1 MWDNVVSHLLK
12 SSKNPLMASP
22 QNKINQSK
30 AAKRQIRICVAS
42 NAGGSG
48 KTTTAVHLAYAIAHR
63 GYRVT
68 IIELDISSSL
78 STFTGLPMNPEPAE
92 SIATVFH
99 PDFAGDYPLKPIWA
113 ERIDS
118 INAIQGGEAV
128 ERVIREIPLNSRGHY
143 LLQDR
148 LEDYPIASDVI
159 LFDTP
164 ATLEPMG
171 VVALA
176 ASTHVLSPIK
186 PENKDAEGFAGFIRW
201 YFRQLSELRLRPK
214 PEILGF
220 VPNRVDWAE
229 TAMHRNFLGL
239 NKQGKLRIDIDL
251 SNTLPVLIEEMG
263 IHCFPAIR
271 QSNYYL
277 NASLER
283 LPLQLYRPGCDAAK
297 DFDPITNKIVELLT
311 KD

>member
-1 MWDNVVSHLLK
+1 MILQPPPKK
-12 SSKNPLMASP
+12 SPNR
-22 QNKINQSK
+22 
-30 AAKRQIRICVAS
+30 AKRQIRICIAS

-48 KTTTAVHLAYAIAHR
+48 KTTAAVHLAYAIAHR
-63 GYRVT
+63 GFRVT

-78 STFTGLPMNPEPAE
+78 STFTGLPMNPEPQE
-92 SIATVFH
+92 SLSAVFEV
-99 PDFAGDYPLKPIWA
+99 DFAGNYPLKAVWA
-113 ERIDS
+113 EKIDG
-118 INAIQGGEAV
+118 INAIQGGETV
-128 ERVIREIPLNSRGHY
+128 ERVIREIPLNPRGHY

-148 LEDYPIASDVI
+148 LEDYPIDTDVI

-220 VPNRVDWAE
+220 VPNRVNWAE

-239 NKQGKLRIDIDL
+239 NKQGKLRTDIDL
-251 SNTLPVLIEEMG
+251 NDTLPVLIKEMG

-283 LPLQLYRPGCDAAK
+283 LPLQLYRPNCDATN
-297 DFDPITNKIVELLT
+297 DFDPITDKIIELLT
-311 KD
+311 EG

>member
-1 MWDNVVSHLLK
+1 MTLQPPPKK
-12 SSKNPLMASP
+12 SPNR
-22 QNKINQSK
+22 
-30 AAKRQIRICVAS
+30 AKRQIRICIAS

-48 KTTTAVHLAYAIAHR
+48 KTTAAVHLAYAIAHR
-63 GYRVT
+63 GFRVT

-78 STFTGLPMNPEPAE
+78 STFTGLPMNPESQE
-92 SIATVFH
+92 SLSAVFEV
-99 PDFAGDYPLKPIWA
+99 DFDGNYPLKPVWA
-113 ERIDS
+113 EKIDG
-118 INAIQGGEAV
+118 INAIQGGETV
-128 ERVIREIPLNSRGHY
+128 ERVIREIPLNPRGHY

-148 LEDYPIASDVI
+148 LEDYPIDTDVI

-220 VPNRVDWAE
+220 VPNRVNWAE

-239 NKQGKLRIDIDL
+239 NKQGKLRTDIDL
-251 SNTLPVLIEEMG
+251 NDTLPVLIKEMG

-283 LPLQLYRPGCDAAK
+283 LPLQLYRPNCDAAN
-297 DFDPITNKIVELLT
+297 DFNPITDKIIELLT
-311 KD
+311 EG

>member
-1 MWDNVVSHLLK
+1 MTLQPTQKQPTNR
-12 SSKNPLMASP
+12 
-22 QNKINQSK
+22 
-30 AAKRQIRICVAS
+30 AKRQIRICIAS

-48 KTTTAVHLAYAIAHR
+48 KTTAAVHLAYAIAHE
-63 GYRVT
+63 GFRVT
-68 IIELDISSSL
+68 IIELDISGSL
-78 STFTGLPMNPEPAE
+78 STFTGLPMNPDPQE
-92 SIATVFH
+92 SLSAIFEA
-99 PDFAGDYPLKPIWA
+99 DFAGNYPLKPVWA
-113 ERIDS
+113 EKIDG
-118 INAIQGGEAV
+118 INAIQGGETV
-128 ERVIREIPLNSRGHY
+128 ERVIREIPLNPRGHY

-148 LEDYPIASDVI
+148 LEDYPIDTDVI

-176 ASTHVLSPIK
+176 ASTHILSPIK

-220 VPNRVDWAE
+220 VPNRVNWAE

-239 NKQGKLRIDIDL
+239 NKQGQLRTDIDL
-251 SNTLPVLIEEMG
+251 SDTLPVLIEEMG
-263 IHCFPAIR
+263 IHCFPPIR

-283 LPLQLYRPGCDAAK
+283 LPLQLYRPNCDASN
-297 DFDPITNKIVELLT
+297 DFKPITDKIVELLT
-311 KD
+311 EG

>member
-1 MWDNVVSHLLK
+1 
-12 SSKNPLMASP
+12 
-22 QNKINQSK
+22 
-30 AAKRQIRICVAS
+30 
-42 NAGGSG
+42 
-48 KTTTAVHLAYAIAHR
+48 
-63 GYRVT
+63 
-68 IIELDISSSL
+68 
-78 STFTGLPMNPEPAE
+78 MNPAPQD
-92 SIATVFH
+92 SIAAVFE
-99 PDFAGDYPLKPIWA
+99 PDFAGNYPLKSIWA
-113 ERIDS
+113 EKTDRIT
-118 INAIQGGEAV
+118 AIQGGEAI

-148 LEDYPIASDVI
+148 LEDYPLAADVI

-239 NKQGKLRIDIDL
+239 NKQGKLRTDIDL
-251 SNTLPVLIEEMG
+251 SDTLPVLIEEMG

-283 LPLQLYRPGCDAAK
+283 LPLQLYRPGCEAVK

-311 KD
+311 EV

>member
-1 MWDNVVSHLLK
+1 MTLQQQQNK
-12 SSKNPLMASP
+12 QSKN
-22 QNKINQSK
+22 
-30 AAKRQIRICVAS
+30 AKRQIRICVAS

-48 KTTTAVHLAYAIAHR
+48 KTTATVHLAYAIAHR
-63 GYRVT
+63 GFRVT

-78 STFTGLPMNPEPAE
+78 STFTGLPMNPEPRE
-92 SIATVFH
+92 SIAVVFS
-99 PDFAGDYPLKPIWA
+99 PDFAGDYPLRPIWK
-113 ERIDS
+113 ERIDG
-118 INAIQGGEAV
+118 INAIQGGEAI
-128 ERVIREIPLNSRGHY
+128 EQVIRGIPLNSRGHY
-143 LLQDR
+143 LLHDR
-148 LEDYPIASDVI
+148 LDDYPLDADVI

-176 ASTHVLSPIK
+176 ASTHILSPIK

-201 YFRQLSELRLRPK
+201 YYRQLSELRLRPK

-239 NKQGKLRIDIDL
+239 NKQGQLRIDVDL

-263 IHCFPAIR
+263 IHCFPPIR
-271 QSNYYL
+271 QSNFYL

-311 KD
+311 EN

>member
-1 MWDNVVSHLLK
+1 MTLPKRK
-12 SSKNPLMASP
+12 SSHDRV
-22 QNKINQSK
+22 
-30 AAKRQIRICVAS
+30 AKRQIRICIAS

-48 KTTTAVHLAYAIAHR
+48 KTTTAIHIAFAVAQR
-63 GYRVT
+63 GFKVT
-68 IIELDISSSL
+68 IVELDISSSL
-78 STFTGLPMNPEPAE
+78 STFTGLPMNPAPQD
-92 SIATVFH
+92 SIAAVFD
-99 PDFAGDYPLKPIWA
+99 PAFNGSYPLKPIWA
-113 ERIDS
+113 EKIERID
-118 INAIQGGEAV
+118 AIQGGEAV
-128 ERVIREIPLNSRGHY
+128 ERIIREIPLNSRGHY

-148 LEDYPIASDVI
+148 LEDYPLTSDLI

-186 PENKDAEGFAGFIRW
+186 PENKDAEGFAGFVRW

-214 PEILGF
+214 PQILGF
-220 VPNRVDWAE
+220 VPTRVDWAE

-239 NKQGKLRIDIDL
+239 NKQGKLRTDIDL
-251 SNTLPVLIEEMG
+251 GDTLPVLIEEMG

-297 DFDPITNKIVELLT
+297 DFDPITDKIVELLT
-311 KD
+311 ED

>member
-1 MWDNVVSHLLK
+1 MTLPQK
-12 SSKNPLMASP
+12 SK
-22 QNKINQSK
+22 QSQ
-30 AAKRQIRICVAS
+30 AKRQIRICIAS

-63 GYRVT
+63 GFRVT
-68 IIELDISSSL
+68 IVELDISSSL
-78 STFTGLPMNPEPAE
+78 STFTGLSMNPDPEE
-92 SIATVFH
+92 SLAAIFA
-99 PDFAGDYPLKPIWA
+99 PDFQGNYPLKPVWA
-113 ERIDS
+113 EKTDK

-148 LEDYPIASDVI
+148 LEDYPLATDVI

-220 VPNRVDWAE
+220 VPNRVDWSE

-239 NKQGKLRIDIDL
+239 NKQGKLRTDIDL
-251 SNTLPVLIEEMG
+251 SDTLPVLIEEMG

-297 DFDPITNKIVELLT
+297 DFDPITDRIVELLT
-311 KD
+311 EV